1 MPILSLI
8 ITLIFYSTTEYD
20 FFILLSIISYS
31 IDICIV
37 IYRIR
42 KKLKKIL
49 KKFTKDKT
57 TKDR

>member
-1 MPILSLI
+1 MPILSLM